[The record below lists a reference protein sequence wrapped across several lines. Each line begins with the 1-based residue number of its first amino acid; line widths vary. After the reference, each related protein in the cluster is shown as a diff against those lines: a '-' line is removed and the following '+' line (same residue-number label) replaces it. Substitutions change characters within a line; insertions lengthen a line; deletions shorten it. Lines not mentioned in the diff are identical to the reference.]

1 MKKIIL
7 LFILGWALFVGAEIL
22 PPTSA
27 SISETD
33 PTVEDYIKNITLED
47 ITKWDTAFLYSQRT
61 EYAGINLSLSDT
73 TALETG
79 VVANVVIP
87 YNCIIKEIE
96 LLADTTGSV
105 SVDIW
110 KDTYANYPPTIDD
123 SILPETHPAIENDV
137 KYQDT
142 TLEEWNTSI
151 SAGDILTFYIES
163 VADIRQLT
171 IYLKLEKTQ

>member
-73 TALETG
+73 TTLETG
-79 VVANVVIP
+79 VVASVVIP
-87 YNCIIKEIE
+87 YDCVIQEII
-96 LLADTTGSV
+96 LLGDTTGSV
-105 SVDIW
+105 SIDIW

-123 SILPETHPAIENDV
+123 TILPETHPAISEDI
-137 KYQDT
+137 KYKDN
-142 TLEEWNTSI
+142 TLEGWNTTI

-163 VADIRQLT
+163 VADITKLT
-171 IYLKLEKTQ
+171 IYLKLEKQ

>member
-79 VVANVVIP
+79 VVASVVIP
-87 YNCIIKEIE
+87 YDCVIQEII
-96 LLADTTGSV
+96 LLGDTTGSV
-105 SVDIW
+105 SIDIW

-123 SILPETHPAIENDV
+123 TILPETHPAISEDI
-137 KYQDT
+137 KYKDN
-142 TLEEWNTSI
+142 TLEGWNTTI

-163 VADIRQLT
+163 VADITKLT
-171 IYLKLEKTQ
+171 IYLKLEKQ